1 LGSARRGS
9 NPLGVDFFDASHA
22 QDAIRASWNC
32 HPLADLRLNHA
43 NTRTNEI
50 GQTWRLGSA
59 RKRRLR
65 GANNHG
71 LLTRCAELCMA
82 HARMIEAVEDLAADA
97 EKLSMSGI
105 SGAGP
110 GGVKYGGVGWGGCG
124 GGGGAPAG
132 PAAPGPPPPGG
143 DGCLF
148 EDGRFLVEDG
158 AALELAARDGNAS
171 QKGSARQLRHF
182 GRAV

>member
-1 LGSARRGS
+1 
-9 NPLGVDFFDASHA
+9 
-22 QDAIRASWNC
+22 
-32 HPLADLRLNHA
+32 
-43 NTRTNEI
+43 
-50 GQTWRLGSA
+50 
-59 RKRRLR
+59 
-65 GANNHG
+65 
-71 LLTRCAELCMA
+71 MA
-82 HARMIEAVEDLAADA
+82 HARMIEAVEVLAADA

-110 GGVKYGGVGWGGCG
+110 GGVRYGGVGWGGCG
-124 GGGGAPAG
+124 GGGG
-132 PAAPGPPPPGG
+132 GG
-143 DGCLF
+143 GGWRWVFL